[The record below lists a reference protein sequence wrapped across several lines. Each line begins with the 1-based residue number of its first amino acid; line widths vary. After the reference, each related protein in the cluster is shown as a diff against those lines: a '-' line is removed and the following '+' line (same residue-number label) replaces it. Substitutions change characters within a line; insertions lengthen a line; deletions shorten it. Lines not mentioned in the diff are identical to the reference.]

1 MDNNQ
6 QRRFHTNR
14 SQEVSSTRQ
23 DTLKHKNQQLSE
35 ENRHLS
41 ILLISFLG
49 LSANYLVELE
59 RLQSELDRLSSL
71 PFELNAWYNK
81 YSRVRIE
88 CLRLRGRLVWV
99 QTIADNRIQ
108 ELDDNVDRL
117 IWICY
122 NLEEQ
127 LRVKSIV
134 FGFSYHSYDY

>member
-1 MDNNQ
+1 MGNNQ
-6 QRRFHTNR
+6 RRCFHTNH
-14 SQEVSSTRQ
+14 SQEASQTRQ
-23 DTLKHKNQQLSE
+23 DTLEHENQQLSE
-35 ENRHLS
+35 ENHRLS
-41 ILLISFLG
+41 TLLTSFLG

-71 PFELNAWYNK
+71 PSELNAWYNK

-88 CLRLRGRLVWV
+88 CLRLRGRLAWV
-99 QTIADNRIQ
+99 QTITDNRIQ

-117 IWICY
+117 VWICY